1 MLVLSR
7 KPGESIIIN
16 GDIKITVVQTK
27 GNQVKVGI
35 EAPKE
40 TKIYREELL
49 KSMQETNPEN
59 KKASGE

>member
-49 KSMQETNPEN
+49 KSIQETNPEN

>member
-40 TKIYREELL
+40 TKIYREEIF
-49 KSMQETNPEN
+49 KEIQASGEQP